1 MTLRFLAALLLVS
14 ALPGPLHAAGGE
26 PGLRDMIGQM
36 LLVGFRGA
44 TLDDDAPILRDI
56 RERNLGGVILFDRDV
71 LLGSSGRNIESPE
84 QVRALTA
91 RLQAEAATPLFIA
104 VDQEGGR
111 VRRLKEERGF
121 PAAPSARAMGQASP
135 AATRLEGE
143 RTGELLAGLGVN
155 VNFAPVADVDVNPDS
170 PAIGRLERS
179 FSADPDA
186 VADHA
191 LEFCRG
197 QQSQG
202 VLSCLKHFPGHGG
215 ATEDSHLGLTD
226 VSRTWTPAELRPYEI
241 LIPLGACPMVMAGH
255 IFVRQL
261 DDARPASLSPAVLTG
276 LLRRKL
282 GFDGLIVSDD
292 MQMKAITAH
301 YGAAEA
307 MVMAVAA
314 GTDILVFGNNLEY
327 DPDIAAKAVDALER
341 AVMDG
346 RLPKGRIEESFRRIQ
361 AAKRDLNTALAARPE
376 LRRPSPA
383 ASAPATHFPGITLL
397 AAQSVP

>member
-1 MTLRFLAALLLVS
+1 MTLRLLATLLLVA
-14 ALPGPLHAAGGE
+14 ALPSPLHAAGGE
-26 PGLRDMIGQM
+26 TGLRDMIGQM

-71 LLGSSGRNIESPE
+71 LLRSSDRNIESPE

-121 PAAPSARAMGQASP
+121 PPAPSARAMGQAAP

-155 VNFAPVADVDVNPDS
+155 VNFAPVVDVDVNHDS

-226 VSRTWTPAELRPYEI
+226 VSRTWTPAELRPYEV
-241 LIPLGACPMVMAGH
+241 LIPLRACPMVMAGH
-255 IFVRQL
+255 LFVRQL
-261 DDARPASLSPAVLTG
+261 DDTRPASLSTAVLTG

-282 GFDGLIVSDD
+282 GFEGLIVSDD

-327 DPDIAAKAVDALER
+327 DPDIAAKAVDTLER

-346 RLPKGRIEESFRRIQ
+346 RLPKQRIQESFRRIQ
-361 AAKRDLNTALAARPE
+361 AAKRDLNTALASFGPN
-376 LRRPSPA
+376 
-383 ASAPATHFPGITLL
+383 
-397 AAQSVP
+397 